1 MLLVFGSTG
10 VHGADDASRD
20 RAWLVQ
26 AGYDDDADGFGGWL
40 SRAGYLFNYTSPY
53 DYAGVALQD
62 VHYVQDGWSDDVVGA
77 VGLFRRQRRDTLEG
91 IRGEAGVVSVGGEL
105 RPVGDLTWSLRPRP
119 STGIE
124 LIAAGDVVG
133 TRAAIER
140 SISYGL
146 AAVSVE
152 QQFGARWTAVGLAGW
167 QPFTDGNARTVLR
180 GRVICSLV
188 PEQGLSA
195 QVRYRQ
201 YSSREDDVDGAYFN
215 PDTYRVWDAG
225 LALRRHVGDWTVAG
239 LVATGQERA
248 EQGAWNS
255 TQAAELRLEGPIG
268 NRSRLSVGAL
278 YSRAAGF
285 NASPDYWYGSI
296 NANLIVPLR

>member
-1 MLLVFGSTG
+1 LAAFAPTSNAVDD
-10 VHGADDASRD
+10 GASGG

-26 AGYDDDADGFGGWL
+26 AGLDDDADQFGGWL
-40 SRAGYLFNYTSPY
+40 ARAGMLFDYQSPLQ
-53 DYAGVALQD
+53 YAGVAVQD
-62 VHYVQDGWSDDVVGA
+62 VHYSQDRWSDDVAGVLG
-77 VGLFRRQRRDTLEG
+77 VYRRQRRDTLEG
-91 IRGEAGVVSVGGEL
+91 VRAEGGVVSVGGEL
-105 RPVGDLTWSLRPRP
+105 RPVGDATWSMRPRP

-152 QQFGARWTAVGLAGW
+152 QQFGARLTAVGLVGW

-180 GRVICSLV
+180 GRLICSLL
-188 PEQGLSA
+188 PDQGLSA

-201 YSSREDDVDGAYFN
+201 YSSREDDVEGAYFN
-215 PDTYRVWDAG
+215 PDTYRNWDAG
-225 LALRRHVGDWTVAG
+225 LSLRHRFGGWTVAG
-239 LVATGQERA
+239 LVAAGQERA
-248 EQGAWNS
+248 DQGAHHS
-255 TQAAELRLEGPIG
+255 TEAAEFRIEGPVVG
-268 NRSRLSVGAL
+268 STRLSVATV

-296 NANLIVPLR
+296 NANLIIPVH